1 MAVSA
6 LISNANMNLQFKM
19 TEVDITNRYSE
30 LNNNYENFKSR
41 LLQIGNIENGDKLAR
56 DNNNKVYFLHKKN
69 EWFLQARRWWGNQ
82 GRKFTF
88 KHLDEDFTE
97 YMKFLDKIL
106 GSLIFSLDARYI
118 NLAKKVRELS
128 DNIMSGLYKL
138 KFTYPEEKELICKID
153 SIILAIIDF
162 KSSLSEKLNVKRA
175 RAFSD

>member
-6 LISNANMNLQFKM
+6 MISNANIDFKLKM
-19 TEVDITNRYSE
+19 TEIDISNKYSE

-41 LLQIGNIENGDKLAR
+41 LLEIGNIESGDKLAR
-56 DNNNKVYFLHKKN
+56 DNNKVYFLHKKN

-128 DNIMSGLYKL
+128 DSIMSGLYKL
-138 KFTYPEEKELICKID
+138 KSTYPEEKELICKID
-153 SIILAIIDF
+153 SIILAIIDY
-162 KSSLSEKLNVKRA
+162 KSSVSEKLNVKRV

>member
-6 LISNANMNLQFKM
+6 MISNANIDFQLKM
-19 TEVDITNRYSE
+19 TEIDISNKYSE

-41 LLQIGNIENGDKLAR
+41 LLEIGTIESGDKLAR
-56 DNNNKVYFLHKKN
+56 DNNKVYFLHKKN

-128 DNIMSGLYKL
+128 DSIMSGLYKL

-153 SIILAIIDF
+153 SIILAIIDY

>member
-6 LISNANMNLQFKM
+6 LISNANINLQLKM
-19 TEVDITNRYSE
+19 TEIDILNKYSE

-41 LLQIGNIENGDKLAR
+41 LLEIGNIENGDKLAR
-56 DNNNKVYFLHKKN
+56 DNNKVYFLHKKT

-106 GSLIFSLDARYI
+106 GSLIFSLDTRYI
-118 NLAKKVRELS
+118 NLAKKVKAHS
-128 DNIMSGLYKL
+128 DRYKIQLNKCEKTIEWVKKNI
-138 KFTYPEEKELICKID
+138 D
-153 SIILAIIDF
+153 
-162 KSSLSEKLNVKRA
+162 
-175 RAFSD
+175 

>member
-6 LISNANMNLQFKM
+6 MISNANIDFQLKM
-19 TEVDITNRYSE
+19 TEIDISNKYSE

-41 LLQIGNIENGDKLAR
+41 LLEIGNIESGDKLAR
-56 DNNNKVYFLHKKN
+56 DNNKVYFLHKKN

-128 DNIMSGLYKL
+128 DSIMSGLYKL
-138 KFTYPEEKELICKID
+138 KSTYPEEKELICKID
-153 SIILAIIDF
+153 SIILAIIDY